1 VLSMQGRASAAGPA
15 APGTAIMVDVA
26 GERSAVADPPLA
38 RPAGNDDQPW
48 NDFDPVSYHAVN
60 YRELHANDRRILG
73 LIADFF
79 AGARTRRDGRLGL
92 DVGTGTNLYPTLAM
106 MPSCDGLTL
115 VERGGRNLGWLKS
128 QVGHYAESWDP
139 YWETLV
145 DRQPAYYKEIGDPR
159 DRLHSLVRVTRGNIF
174 SLPRESFD
182 IGSMFFV
189 AESITARTTEFAKA
203 TRCFVGSLRRYAP
216 FAAAFMKNSKGY
228 RVGNRDY
235 AAVAV
240 AEDDVEHCLRSLA
253 HGVEISTIP
262 AGPNPLRHGYDG
274 LILATGYAGRDR
286 RK

>member
-1 VLSMQGRASAAGPA
+1 VLSMQGRASAAGLTG
-15 APGTAIMVDVA
+15 PGAAIMVDVA
-26 GERSAVADPPLA
+26 GGRSAVADPLRV
-38 RPAGNDDQPW
+38 RPVRNDDQPW
-48 NDFDPVSYHAVN
+48 NDFDPVSYHSAN
-60 YRELHANDRRILG
+60 YRELHANDRRILE
-73 LIADFF
+73 LIADFL
-79 AGARTRRDGRLGL
+79 AAARTRRDGRHGL

-106 MPSCDGLTL
+106 LPSCDAITL

-128 QVGHYAESWDP
+128 QVGRYAESWDP

-145 DRQPAYYKEIGDPR
+145 NRQPAYYKEVGNPR
-159 DRLHSLVRVTRGNIF
+159 DRLHSLVRVHRGNIF
-174 SLPRESFD
+174 NLHRESYD
-182 IGSMFFV
+182 IGTMFFV
-189 AESITARTTEFAKA
+189 AESITARVTEFARA
-203 TRCFVGSLRRYAP
+203 TRCFVGSLHRYAP

-228 RVGNRDY
+228 RVGQRDY

-240 AEDDVEHCLRSLA
+240 AEDDVDRCLRSLA